1 MTTSMAFCLLQE
13 MEDNRG
19 DMQDKPTAA
28 ISFVQRSANGWLQTV
43 CFRYN
48 NKIHFSDGFPQKVK
62 FHIDRSLITLH
73 TRSFPEQKQQGL
85 VIRH

>member
-19 DMQDKPTAA
+19 DMQDKPTAE
-28 ISFVQRSANGWLQTV
+28 ISFVQSSANGWFQTV
-43 CFRYN
+43 CFSYN
-48 NKIHFSDGFPQKVK
+48 NKINFSGGFPQKVN
-62 FHIDRSLITLH
+62 FHIDSSLITLH